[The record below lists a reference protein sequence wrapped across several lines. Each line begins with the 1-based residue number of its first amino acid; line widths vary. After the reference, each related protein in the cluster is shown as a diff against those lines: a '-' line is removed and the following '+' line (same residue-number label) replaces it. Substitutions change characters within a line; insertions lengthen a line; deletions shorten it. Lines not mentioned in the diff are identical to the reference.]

1 MKLLIVE
8 DDPKVRAILEKGL
21 TDEGFVVDTCANGVD
36 AVELAATGQH
46 DLMLLDVMMPTMDG
60 WQVLAA
66 VREARMNVLVLML
79 TARDAVEHR
88 VKGLSLGADD
98 YLVKPFAF
106 AELVARIR
114 ALMRRHSKTVADV
127 FKFDDLTVDPR
138 RHVVKRSDMDLE
150 LSPKE
155 INLLSLLLTYQ
166 GEVLTRAFIIDRVW
180 DMAFDYDSNVV
191 EVNIRRLRAKIDDPF
206 PRKILHTVRGRGY
219 VIR

>member
-8 DDPKVRAILEKGL
+8 DDPKVRTILEKGL

-36 AVELAATGQH
+36 AVDLAATGQH
-46 DLMLLDVMMPTMDG
+46 DLMLLDVMMPVMDG

-79 TARDAVEHR
+79 TARDAVEHK

-127 FKFDDLTVDPR
+127 FKFDDLIVDPR
-138 RHVVKRSDMDLE
+138 RHVVKRSDRDLE